1 MLTGKD
7 VKGVIPAIVTPFR
20 EDETLDLVGL
30 RTLTRFL
37 LESGVHA
44 IMTTGGNG
52 EFCHL
57 LREEKREVIQTVADE
72 VGGRVPVIAGTA
84 ACSTQ
89 ESILLTQDAQGAGA
103 DAAIVVAPY
112 YFGLPEEALYQ
123 YFADIAQSVDIP
135 IVVYNNP
142 AYTGNNLTPQLVA
155 RLAEVPGIIG
165 LKESNADLGQLVES
179 IRVSPR
185 GFSVCTGIDSQFYP
199 SLCAGDQGVFS
210 TAASAIPGQMVELYE
225 VFLAG
230 EHDRARDLHLR
241 VQSLNRYLEYEPGY
255 VAPCKEVLRLLGM
268 PGGAVRRPLPSL
280 TEEEK
285 AGVRSALEE
294 LGLL

>member
-1 MLTGKD
+1 MPVGFVHDEQGGIVLDPDSQVQHVVRFLFDSFRQTGSAYGVVHRFSKAGLQFPKRAYGGAWNGRLIWGRLTG
-7 VKGVIPAIVTPFR
+7 
-20 EDETLDLVGL
+20 
-30 RTLTRFL
+30 
-37 LESGVHA
+37 S
-44 IMTTGGNG
+44 
-52 EFCHL
+52 
-57 LREEKREVIQTVADE
+57 
-72 VGGRVPVIAGTA
+72 RV
-84 ACSTQ
+84 
-89 ESILLTQDAQGAGA
+89 LGA
-103 DAAIVVAPY
+103 
-112 YFGLPEEALYQ
+112 L
-123 YFADIAQSVDIP
+123 
-135 IVVYNNP
+135 NNP

-199 SLCAGDQGVFS
+199 SLCAGAQGVFS